1 VATAF
6 DGLTADLYRMTD
18 FAVTVTYTPAGGSPT
33 PVTVLLGGEDQLA
46 MLGGTAVEQDVQL
59 FQVRMSELPTKPKRG
74 DLLSAYLGASWW
86 VAEPGER
93 VAGSAEWQFKAA
105 RRP

>member
-1 VATAF
+1 M
-6 DGLTADLYRMTD
+6 ADLYGDAD
-18 FAVTVTYTPAGGSPT
+18 FAVAATYTAQGGSPI
-33 PVTVLLGGEDQLA
+33 PVTLLLGGEDQVA

-59 FQVRMSELPTKPKRG
+59 FQVRMSQLPTKPRRG
-74 DLLSAYLGASWW
+74 DRTDGYLGASWW

-93 VAGSAEWQFKAA
+93 VAGSPEWQFKAA